1 MLKNVSPNYFSIRN
15 RASDQREHS
24 TEQKKKHRHVVMR
37 TNNIL
42 QRRGERRATINE
54 EMGGV
59 YDVNVLYRGYV
70 QLTSTKNS
78 KTNVYSFVLHRAR
91 LKSIMHPWRPTW

>member
-1 MLKNVSPNYFSIRN
+1 MGSMEDGIQRSPYTE
-15 RASDQREHS
+15 RAIYARKTTISCTS
-24 TEQKKKHRHVVMR
+24 S
-37 TNNIL
+37 IL

-54 EMGGV
+54 EVGGV

-70 QLTSTKNS
+70 VLTNTKNS
-78 KTNVYSFVLHRAR
+78 KTNVYTFFLHRAR